1 MKTLLILAGGFGTR
15 LRSVVSDV
23 PKPLAPVN
31 GKPFLTYLIKSF
43 VSQGAKDLVLLVHFE
58 YQKVQLTIEEMRSEG
73 LLEGANIRV
82 LVEDK
87 PLGTG
92 GSILNAIN
100 TLKLEDSF
108 LVANADSWLGEGLQ
122 TMHKSKPPSL
132 ASIKTKNCSRY
143 GSLLLD
149 GTRVLSFEE
158 KNSVNK
164 EGWINAGLYHLS
176 PDIFLDYVQGS
187 KFALENKIFPNL
199 ANHGKLCVEKIN
211 TEFIDIGVPDDY
223 FRFCKWIEG
232 GKSFDL

>member
-1 MKTLLILAGGFGTR
+1 
-15 LRSVVSDV
+15 
-23 PKPLAPVN
+23 
-31 GKPFLTYLIKSF
+31 
-43 VSQGAKDLVLLVHFE
+43 
-58 YQKVQLTIEEMRSEG
+58 
-73 LLEGANIRV
+73 
-82 LVEDK
+82 
-87 PLGTG
+87 
-92 GSILNAIN
+92 
-100 TLKLEDSF
+100 
-108 LVANADSWLGEGLQ
+108 
-122 TMHKSKPPSL
+122 MHKSKPTSL
-132 ASIKTKNCSRY
+132 ATIMTKNCSRY